1 MGYSTMLMGKG
12 FDQPRNSVKQ
22 IIEFLTN
29 NPDQTETEIQ
39 EKVWGYYRYAH
50 RQLESNK
57 KYADLLRRA
66 VAKGLICRIE
76 KKKNQSRFVY
86 SVASLVV
93 DKVEVVENTIQNV
106 IVIPRPL
113 GRLTLSVDEVTQL
126 YNDKFLIDSIL
137 LMVINGD
144 DTWENEFEVEFNR
157 QDAREFLT
165 EYFSNTNY
173 DQNFIKK
180 VLEKL

>member
-22 IIEFLTN
+22 IVEFLTN
-29 NPDQTETEIQ
+29 NPNQTESEIQ
-39 EKVWGYYRYAH
+39 QKVWGYYRYAY

-66 VAKGLICRIE
+66 VAKGLVSRTE
-76 KKKNQSRFVY
+76 MKKDGSRFVY
-86 SVASLVV
+86 NVASPVV
-93 DKVEVVENTIQNV
+93 EKVEVVENTIQNV
-106 IVIPRPL
+106 IVIARPL
-113 GRLTLSVDEVTQL
+113 GRLTLTASEVGEL
-126 YNDKFLIDSIL
+126 YSDKRLIDSIL

-157 QDAREFLT
+157 QDAKQFLT
-165 EYFSNTNY
+165 EYFSTTDY

>member
-22 IIEFLTN
+22 IVEFLTN
-29 NPDQTETEIQ
+29 NPDQTESEIQ
-39 EKVWGYYRYAH
+39 QKVWGYYRYAY

-66 VAKGLICRIE
+66 VAKGLVSRTE
-76 KKKNQSRFVY
+76 MKKDGSRFVY
-86 SVASLVV
+86 NVAPPVV
-93 DKVEVVENTIQNV
+93 EKVEVVQNTTQDT
-106 IVIPRPL
+106 IVIARPL
-113 GRLTLSVDEVTQL
+113 GRLTLTADQVGEL
-126 YNDKFLIDSIL
+126 YSDKRLIDSIL

-157 QDAREFLT
+157 QDAKEFLT
-165 EYFSNTNY
+165 EYFSTTDY

>member
-12 FDQPRNSVKQ
+12 FDQPRNSVNQ
-22 IIEFLTN
+22 IVDYLRQN
-29 NPDQTETEIQ
+29 NFQTESEIQ
-39 EKVWGYYRYAH
+39 ENVFGYFRNAPG
-50 RQLESNK
+50 QLESNK
-57 KYADLLRRA
+57 KYADLLRRG
-66 VAKGLICRIE
+66 VSKGLICRTE

-86 SVASLVV
+86 NVAPPVV
-93 DKVEVVENTIQNV
+93 EKVEVVETTKQDT
-106 IVIPRPL
+106 IVIPRAL
-113 GRLTLSVDEVTQL
+113 GRLTLTAEEVTGL

-165 EYFSNTNY
+165 EYFSTTNY